1 MAAAS
6 TFAPLA
12 LSALPQSRAGRL
24 AAQAGLA
31 VAGSLLLWASAKV
44 SVPFYPVPM
53 TLQTLAL
60 FLIAAT
66 FGSRLAVATVGLYLV
81 EGLVGL
87 PVFAGTPEKGIGL
100 AYMMGPTGGYLAGY
114 LVAAALVGY
123 AAERS
128 WGRNLLGL
136 LTAMLAGEAVILGLG
151 FTWLAV
157 LLGAEKAVA
166 FGIGPFIVTDLVKV
180 ALAAALTSAGL
191 RLKRA

>member
-128 WGRNLLGL
+128 WGRNLPGL